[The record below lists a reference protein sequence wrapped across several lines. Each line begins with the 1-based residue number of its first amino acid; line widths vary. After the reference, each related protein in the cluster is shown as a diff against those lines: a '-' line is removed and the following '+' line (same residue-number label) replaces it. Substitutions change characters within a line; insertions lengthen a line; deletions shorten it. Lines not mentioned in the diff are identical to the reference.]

1 MPDSTPKV
9 LTETRGRT
17 LLVTINRPE
26 VRNCVD
32 GETAQLL
39 NEAVELFRADDEL
52 DVLILT
58 GAGGRA
64 ISSAIPPSAAG
75 GRAISSAVPPS
86 AASGRAF
93 CSGADLKNIASL
105 TTRKGARESGPMG
118 ITRITDLQKPAI
130 AAVEGY
136 CTAGGLELACWCDF
150 RIAARNAQFGVLNR
164 RWGVPLV
171 DGGTQRLPR
180 IVGLANAL
188 YLIETGALI
197 DVEHAQRIGLVQEVV
212 PEGQA
217 VERALAVAEALSS
230 YPQLAM
236 RNDRRAALEG
246 LTLPLAE
253 GLEHEARVH
262 RDTAADPK
270 MADWLRRYAEGNRPP
285 PFRPGP

>member
-39 NEAVELFRADDEL
+39 NEAVETFRADDAL
-52 DVLILT
+52 DVLVMT
-58 GAGGRA
+58 GAGVA
-64 ISSAIPPSAAG
+64 
-75 GRAISSAVPPS
+75 
-86 AASGRAF
+86 AF

-105 TTRKGARESGPMG
+105 AERSGARESGPMG
-118 ITRITDLQKPAI
+118 ITRITNLDKPTI

-150 RIAARNAQFGVLNR
+150 RIAAENAQFGVLNR

-197 DVEHAQRIGLVQEVV
+197 DAEHAQRIGLVQELVA
-212 PEGQA
+212 EGQA
-217 VERALAVAEALSS
+217 VERALTVAEALSS
-230 YPQLAM
+230 YPQLAI
-236 RNDRRAALEG
+236 RNDRRATLEG

-262 RDTAADPK
+262 RDTAADPQ
-270 MADWLRRYAEGNRPP
+270 MADWLRRYAAGDRPP
-285 PFRPGP
+285 PFRPPS